1 MSTFL
6 PYPHV
11 EKIVDVKGL
20 HCAFIIAPLYPL
32 IVGVCIV
39 DNERVRFLKSQ
50 TDAVSSAEP
59 LNNKNS
65 LNGEKSKE

>member
-11 EKIVDVKGL
+11 AKIVEVKGL
-20 HCAFIIAPLYPL
+20 HCAFIILPLYPL
-32 IVGVCIV
+32 IVGLCMV
-39 DNERVRFLKSQ
+39 DNDLVRFLKSH
-50 TDAVSSAEP
+50 TEAVSSAEP